1 MRFRGESVIVAIR
14 ASSYTLLVMRLARAD
29 GVCATLSR
37 RASVIV
43 ATAAG
48 SLTCLEMVP
57 ARLLPAQR
65 AVPATRS
72 RRVSASGAILAASP
86 MNRPDT
92 PPLLPEPEPESALPS
107 KTALASVAIAAAFPM
122 IFREEMPVEVPSRT
136 SSRTDELEEAPEGF
150 AMLSKVETAIVET
163 PADSPTKLVVP
174 KLLPA
179 SAGLVSHSK
188 RASAI
193 AAIHA
198 DSLTSTRKAFL
209 RVLGTNCALLMF

>member
-1 MRFRGESVIVAIR
+1 MIVAIR

-37 RASVIV
+37 RANVIV

-57 ARLLPAQR
+57 ARLLPAPR

-86 MNRPDT
+86 MNRLDT

-107 KTALASVAIAAAFPM
+107 KTALASVAIAAAFPT
-122 IFREEMPVEVPSRT
+122 IFREEMPVEEVPSRT
-136 SSRTDELEEAPEGF
+136 SSRTDELEEAPEEF

-174 KLLPA
+174 RLLPA